1 MMLKVYETK
10 REQIQNELLEIG
22 NVVIESLNAALK
34 ALKDEDFKA
43 LKDAELSLKKLTIS
57 SNNID
62 NSIVTALALYQP
74 EARDLRELV
83 SYFKITNELVR
94 AGGNT
99 KGFIKIFRTSFSE
112 DLNTKTILEY
122 AVPLLK
128 STLLSL
134 QTAISIIK
142 ESTTNHIEEKYQRV
156 VVEESK
162 TDDLY
167 SMIEKNILKL
177 IAKNLDLSKEY
188 FDILTSLRKLE
199 KISDRSVSIAHLLL
213 FAEKGGEI
221 ERK

>member
-1 MMLKVYETK
+1 MMLKVYETR

-122 AVPLLK
+122 AIPLLK

-134 QTAISIIK
+134 QTSISIIK
-142 ESTTNHIEEKYQRV
+142 ESTVNHIEEKYQRV
-156 VVEESK
+156 VVEE
-162 TDDLY
+162 
-167 SMIEKNILKL
+167 
-177 IAKNLDLSKEY
+177 
-188 FDILTSLRKLE
+188 
-199 KISDRSVSIAHLLL
+199 
-213 FAEKGGEI
+213 
-221 ERK
+221 

>member
-22 NVVIESLNAALK
+22 DIVIESLNNALK
-34 ALKDEDFKA
+34 ALKDEDIKA
-43 LKDAELSLKKLTIS
+43 LKDAELSLKKLTNK
-57 SNNID
+57 SNDID

-83 SYFKITNELVR
+83 SYFKITNEIIR

-99 KGFIKIFRTSFSE
+99 KGFIKIFRSSFSE
-112 DLNTKTILEY
+112 DLNTKTILEF
-122 AVPLLK
+122 AIPLLK
-128 STLLSL
+128 STILSL
-134 QTAISIIK
+134 QTAMSIIK
-142 ESTTNHIEEKYQRV
+142 ESTSNHIEEKYQRV

-167 SMIEKNILKL
+167 SMIEKNLLKL
-177 IAKNLDLSKEY
+177 ISKNLDLSKEY
-188 FDILTSLRKLE
+188 FEILTSLRKLE
-199 KISDRSVSIAHLLL
+199 KISDRAVSIAHLLL
-213 FAEKGGEI
+213 FAEQGGEL